1 MNMNK
6 SIRVLRL
13 VVLLGTPFVVW
24 PVKAQSKD
32 AVVGTWKLVSYTSTT
47 EKGEIKHL
55 MGEKP
60 TGFIT
65 YTSDG
70 RMSVII
76 MAEGRKRYSS
86 DDWLGGTAE
95 ERAEACATM
104 VAYAGRYSFSGDKV
118 THHVEAASVPNRVG
132 TDLVRTVKLEGDQL
146 ILRTPPT
153 VVGGMK
159 VTTEVV
165 WEQMR

>member
-1 MNMNK
+1 MNK
-6 SIRVLRL
+6 SILAVALLATAL
-13 VVLLGTPFVVW
+13 VISAAAI
-24 PVKAQSKD
+24 AQSKD

-47 EKGEIKHL
+47 EKGEIKHF

-60 TGFIT
+60 TGFLT

-76 MAEGRKRYSS
+76 TAQGRKSYSVN
-86 DDWLGGTAE
+86 DPIAAPAE

-104 VAYAGRYSFSGDKV
+104 IAYAGSFTFTGNKV
-118 THHVEAASVPNRVG
+118 THHVEAASVPNREG
-132 TDLVRTVKLEGDQL
+132 TDLVRTVKLEGNRL
-146 ILRTPPT
+146 ILRTPPGLT
-153 VVGGMK
+153 GGAQ

-165 WEQMR
+165 WERIR